1 MSASERHDLAPR
13 IWRDSSHSR
22 RGGSALWRRRGAQWS
37 GHACRYTAVRL
48 PGEPPTM
55 ADLAAGMM
63 IYKRS
68 LYVRLCASCVRAR
81 PCMALL
87 GSVRGLLVGLSVMLG
102 LALQKP
108 DVAGLWVNSLA
119 GDSTASVY
127 EAAAIQMRFRPTS
140 TSTRNYR
147 RLEPA
152 DFISYH

>member
-13 IWRDSSHSR
+13 SWRDSR
-22 RGGSALWRRRGAQWS
+22 RGGSAPWWRRGTPWS

-55 ADLAAGMM
+55 ADLAAGFM
-63 IYKRS
+63 IYERS

-87 GSVRGLLVGLSVMLG
+87 GSVRGSLVGLSVTLG
-102 LALQKP
+102 LAQRKR

-119 GDSTASVY
+119 GDSTASAY
-127 EAAAIQMRFRPTS
+127 EAAVIQMRFRPTS

-152 DFISYH
+152 DFISCH